1 MRIPRFAAH
10 PNVTALM
17 YSGPLSQ
24 RMTSGLPRHSMIR
37 SSKRTRVRTAARSR
51 PRSETLAV
59 EIIDDVEQPDV
70 APIGKLIVHE
80 VHRPALVNGHRHC
93 QRQRL
98 FAHQAMARL
107 DPQVQLELAINLV
120 DALLVPFEAFHV
132 TQVQE
137 AQTESP
143 VAQVVRQPYQPV
155 GNEIVFRIRLG
166 L

>member
-1 MRIPRFAAH
+1 
-10 PNVTALM
+10 
-17 YSGPLSQ
+17 
-24 RMTSGLPRHSMIR
+24 
-37 SSKRTRVRTAARSR
+37 
-51 PRSETLAV
+51 
-59 EIIDDVEQPDV
+59 
-70 APIGKLIVHE
+70 
-80 VHRPALVNGHRHC
+80 
-93 QRQRL
+93 
-98 FAHQAMARL
+98 MARL

-155 GNEIVFRIRLG
+155 GNDIVFRIQLA